1 MRWALLWASEN
12 RTLRRRLPRYR
23 FVKRAVRKFMPGE
36 TLDDAI
42 GAARALAAHG
52 ISATF
57 TELGEGVTTAA
68 EVEHVVADYLGAIDR
83 IASEGLDVEI
93 SVKLTHL
100 GLDLDPEL
108 AFRGV

>member
-68 EVEHVVADYLGAIDR
+68 EVEHVVAEYLGASDS
-83 IASEGLDVEI
+83 IASGGRDLRT
-93 SVKLTHL
+93 SAKLPPL
-100 GLDLDPEL
+100 
-108 AFRGV
+108 